1 MGKILRGCRA
11 MWLSFDDENFTLL
24 GKDSDDLSIE
34 TNPDT
39 EQTKNVLGETTFSH
53 NGYTPSIAM
62 DYVARTE
69 DSIYEPLQDIA
80 NGLLVDDE
88 LITATLLVATLTEEV
103 KDSDT
108 KTLTGKGFK
117 VPARIVVDTDGRD
130 TSGYGISFTAYES
143 GNRIQGTVSV
153 ADRKPTF
160 TPKAA
165 EESTTFMRSQAAKL
179 QAPED
184 TGKSLSD

>member
-11 MWLSFDDENFTLL
+11 FWLTFDGENYTLL
-24 GKDSDDLSIE
+24 GKDSDELSIE

-39 EQTKNVLGETTFSH
+39 EQSKNVLGETRFNH

-80 NGLLVDDE
+80 NGLLVDE
-88 LITATLLVATLTEEV
+88 QSTTATLVVATLTEEV
-103 KDSDT
+103 KGSDS
-108 KTLTGKGFK
+108 KILTGKGFS

-130 TSGYGISFTAYES
+130 TSGYGISFTVYES
-143 GNRIQGTVSV
+143 GNRTQGTVSV
-153 ADRKPTF
+153 TERKPKF
-160 TPKAA
+160 TPKGA
-165 EESTTFMRSQAAKL
+165 EESITNTI
-179 QAPED
+179 
-184 TGKSLSD
+184 